1 MKHSKLYACL
11 SYLSI
16 LIIIPALVPGK
27 DSFVRFHLNQG
38 LILLIA
44 KSVRLHFFYS
54 AHDFGRRSFKLY
66 CADSGCY
73 GDRIR
78 HSGAEEKAA
87 CYWQDSVDS
96 VMASIKQKRPA
107 PIWIPAPCL
116 QILRKRPDLCKRRGL
131 IDTSLLHHT
140 RRRKSSFILPL

>member
-16 LIIIPALVPGK
+16 LINIPALVPGK

-44 KSVRLHFFYS
+44 NILFGCISFIPHMTLAGDLLNCIVLILAVMGIVS
-54 AHDFGRRSFKLY
+54 AIQG
-66 CADSGCY
+66 
-73 GDRIR
+73 
-78 HSGAEEKAA
+78 
-87 CYWQDSVDS
+87 
-96 VMASIKQKRPA
+96 QKKKPA

>member
-38 LILLIA
+38 LLLLIA
-44 KSVRLHFFYS
+44 NIL
-54 AHDFGRRSFKLY
+54 FGCISFIPHMTL
-66 CADSGCY
+66 A
-73 GDRIR
+73 GDLLNCIVLIL
-78 HSGAEEKAA
+78 A
-87 CYWQDSVDS
+87 V
-96 VMASIKQKRPA
+96 
-107 PIWIPAPCL
+107 
-116 QILRKRPDLCKRRGL
+116 ILRKRPDLCKRRGL